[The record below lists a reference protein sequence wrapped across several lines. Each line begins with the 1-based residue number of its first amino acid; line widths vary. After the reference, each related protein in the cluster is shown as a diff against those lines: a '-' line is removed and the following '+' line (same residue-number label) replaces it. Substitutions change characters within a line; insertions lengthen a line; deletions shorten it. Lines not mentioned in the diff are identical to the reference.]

1 MNYKVLADF
10 NKNALFDHE
19 LSDITSRVMF
29 PLTWSNGVMNSDG
42 TEDNV
47 STYVG
52 TGTNLMLQL
61 DNRDG
66 ELSQDNTEGAYY
78 GLFKQGILMRVTVE
92 ADITYSFSYHLIDFT
107 EQLGEYGQQIV
118 QVVAY
123 EALDRAIDQSF
134 SPKFYENLTT
144 DSAIRKAFSD
154 YPNLILPYDSEY
166 FYIGYSTLGTYY
178 KEIADIE
185 PLALELL
192 LVPNGDTFKE
202 YDLSGSYGTNTS
214 EGEEDILHYR
224 SVAFDGSTSYVDASA
239 LMSGSMPANFSAS
252 IRVQLTDYTPSA
264 SEHLFKLTASSGD
277 SYTLYVNSSGVLTFE
292 HLEDVNTTSLTYDIS
307 AFVGVHTFT
316 VTVNGT
322 ALTLYVNGSSVD
334 TDTAG
339 TSATGT
345 VSALV
350 IGASSASPANVLD
363 GLIFDVV
370 MYNTA
375 LTASQVSDI
384 YNLSLTYVE
393 KLNQS
398 VNVETF
404 LIPDNTGYFTQ
415 YGVGGQYG
423 NYTTGL
429 GNFDTDLNRYGI
441 YLNGNG
447 SFIVINDLY
456 PVSVPSAM
464 TVIMEIEP
472 DSLVPATIQ
481 YIYRLRINASNLIY
495 MYHNTTGAIVL
506 TYLVSGSGTS
516 VATST
521 TLPSGKFQIA
531 FTIDGT
537 AIKLYL
543 NGVNVSNSTAG
554 SALTGTIASVLIGTN
569 SFGSTLRY
577 AGNIYSIMTDNT
589 QALSG
594 TDIANLYAVTAPDK
608 DIHDSSHNELLFDGT
623 TTPDNY
629 LDFETGLTTLT
640 YVGDVVEP
648 EQNETR
654 LYNYIQDI
662 VQAEAF
668 GRFYYDARN
677 IKYVFHNRYHDINRD
692 TVDTFTTEDI
702 AQAITTRD
710 KVFNEITIYYEPR
723 NVGDPSSLLFFSD
736 SVPFTV
742 SPKSDENEDTNKK
755 VIRVRYKDPDEQA
768 KRVSAFDVIE
778 PVLGTDI
785 IAYDEEDG
793 TGSIRTSD
801 LIVSIDIGA
810 TSAEITLRNKGQT
823 RLYVTKL
830 QLRGTPLRTYNK
842 ETITQENAD
851 SIYNY
856 NRFGLP
862 PMTFKALDDGDL
874 LDRLASVLQ
883 GRYASPTTRITTLML
898 ALRDDDHTFNNRVL
912 RLSVGDSF
920 NVQDSFTG
928 HNRRY
933 TIYGEAHTVMNNMHT
948 VSFMLRPRDFA
959 NYFVI
964 NTDSINGSNLIG
976 Y

>member
-202 YDLSGSYGTNTS
+202 YDLNGSYGTNTS

-307 AFVGVHTFT
+307 AFVGIHTFT

-322 ALTLYVNGSSVD
+322 ALALYVNGSSVD

-350 IGASSASPANVLD
+350 IGASSTSPANVLD

-375 LTASQVSDI
+375 LTASQVSTI
-384 YNLSLTYVE
+384 YNLGVTYIE
-393 KLNQS
+393 KAQQTTGAD
-398 VNVETF
+398 VVMM
-404 LIPDNTGYFTQ
+404 PDNIGGYTR
-415 YGVGGQYG
+415 YGVGGSYDTRLDIG
-423 NYTTGL
+423 ST
-429 GNFDTDLNRYGI
+429 FDANLNRKAV
-441 YLNGNG
+441 LFNG
-447 SFIVINDLY
+447 SGYALLTSVF
-456 PVSVPSAM
+456 PPSVPSAF
-464 TVIMEIEP
+464 TVVMNLKP
-472 DSLVPATIQ
+472 DDLTPSAIQ
-481 YIYRLRINASNLIY
+481 YLFRMNVSGTHDTYL
-495 MYHNTTGAIVL
+495 YHNTTGAI
-506 TYLVSGSGTS
+506 LVVHTAGGTS
-516 VATST
+516 RSLST
-521 TLPSGKFQIA
+521 GVNLIEGFNQIVY
-531 FTIDGT
+531 TVDGT
-537 AIKLYL
+537 ALKLYL
-543 NGVNVSNSTAG
+543 NGSQVSTNTAVTTM
-554 SALTGTIASVLIGTN
+554 TGTISYAI
-569 SFGSTLRY
+569 FGALTIFSSLRY
-577 AGNIYSIMTDNT
+577 QGE
-589 QALSG
+589 ALEFQFYNGVAIDS
-594 TDIANLYAVTAPDK
+594 TAVSNLYSVFTTFDK

-623 TTPDNY
+623 TTPNNY

-677 IKYVFHNRYHDINRD
+677 IKYVFHNRYHDVNRD

-801 LIVSIDIGA
+801 LIVSTDIGA

-883 GRYASPTTRITTLML
+883 GRYASPTIRITTLML